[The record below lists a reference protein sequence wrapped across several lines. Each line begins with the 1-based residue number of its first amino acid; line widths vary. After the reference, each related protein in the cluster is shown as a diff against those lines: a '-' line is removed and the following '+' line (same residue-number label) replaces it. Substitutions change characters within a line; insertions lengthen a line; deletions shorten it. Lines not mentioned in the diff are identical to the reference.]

1 MEIAVEFRKYAAN
14 CSKMAKVSEDL
25 ETKAL
30 WRRMEE
36 RWLLCAK
43 LAEDDEQT
51 AARLQAQRV
60 TPKRHIPGL
69 SHGG

>member
-1 MEIAVEFRKYAAN
+1 METAVEFRKYAAN
-14 CSKMAKVSEDL
+14 CGKMAELSKDPG
-25 ETKAL
+25 TKAL
-30 WRRMEE
+30 WRRIEE

-43 LAEDDEQT
+43 LAEDDERT